1 MCRRPK
7 AMRVANA
14 RCYKMGSQIYD
25 RNLQYEVFAF
35 RRDQNGT
42 PDYYWDGVLIKD
54 SNVLTTG
61 HLWLNSDVWLYN
73 EYVSFRGIS
82 PSTHAQRRGSGLRTA
97 DAHCTTFKWE
107 ATRLRAIASIAGR
120 YPEGCI

>member
-1 MCRRPK
+1 MEIIWEGAPGQIRPGIPRGIGRLCRTTES
-7 AMRVANA
+7 NA
-14 RCYKMGSQIYD
+14 GCRMHVVGKTGSQIYD
-25 RNLQYEVFAF
+25 GNLRYEVFAF

-73 EYVSFRGIS
+73 GYVSFRGIS
-82 PSTHAQRRGSGLRTA
+82 PSTLLPHKTWR
-97 DAHCTTFKWE
+97 W
-107 ATRLRAIASIAGR
+107 
-120 YPEGCI
+120 